1 MSLSATN
8 AQTHH
13 ISDSRGT
20 HNVNNGYL
28 LPLNIGRAY
37 STSNFPKRKQ
47 KRSMRRSTSTTSS
60 ALALLAFLFF
70 LNILQ
75 RSLDESKQG
84 PVLMT
89 RITKQTKI
97 RPRNDFI
104 EDKQATIETTTLD
117 NIIVKKF
124 ENIYNK

>member
-37 STSNFPKRKQ
+37 STRKQ

>member
-1 MSLSATN
+1 
-8 AQTHH
+8 
-13 ISDSRGT
+13 
-20 HNVNNGYL
+20 
-28 LPLNIGRAY
+28 
-37 STSNFPKRKQ
+37 
-47 KRSMRRSTSTTSS
+47 
-60 ALALLAFLFF
+60 
-70 LNILQ
+70 
-75 RSLDESKQG
+75 LDESKQG

-104 EDKQATIETTTLD
+104 EEKQSTVETTTLD

>member
-1 MSLSATN
+1 MSLSAIN
-8 AQTHH
+8 AQTHN

-37 STSNFPKRKQ
+37 STSNFSKRKQ
-47 KRSMRRSTSTTSS
+47 KRSMRRSTSTSS

-104 EDKQATIETTTLD
+104 EDKQLTIETTTLD
-117 NIIVKKF
+117 NIMVKKF
-124 ENIYNK
+124 EKIYNK